1 MKNKKILIV
10 LLLLVLTGCGDK
22 TYTITFDTLG
32 GSVIK
37 SVTLKEGDTIDD
49 IDKPTKDGYL
59 FVNWLKD
66 GLEFKTDTPITEDTN
81 LTASWVLA
89 PDLVNDYTISFVTDK
104 YIEKIMVEENKTID
118 EPKVPEKEGYIFLGW
133 FVGDELYDFNNKVT
147 KDIVLTAKYKKDE
160 VKVTFDIFD
169 GLAISTKTVV
179 RGDTL
184 LIPEVPKRDGYRFLK
199 WVVNNQEFLFDTPI
213 TEDITLRAVWEKIE
227 YVVITFDTDGG
238 NEIVP
243 ITIEKYSKI
252 RELPIPIKEG
262 YQFIEWQLDGESF
275 GLEKEVINNIL
286 LKAVYEEEIN
296 D

>member
-37 SVTLKEGDTIDD
+37 SVILKEGDTIDD

-104 YIEKIMVEENKTID
+104 YIEKIMVEENKTI
-118 EPKVPEKEGYIFLGW
+118 EEMHQKLR
-133 FVGDELYDFNNKVT
+133 
-147 KDIVLTAKYKKDE
+147 
-160 VKVTFDIFD
+160 
-169 GLAISTKTVV
+169 VV
-179 RGDTL
+179 Q
-184 LIPEVPKRDGYRFLK
+184 INRDG
-199 WVVNNQEFLFDTPI
+199 N
-213 TEDITLRAVWEKIE
+213 LRAV
-227 YVVITFDTDGG
+227 T
-238 NEIVP
+238 
-243 ITIEKYSKI
+243 
-252 RELPIPIKEG
+252 
-262 YQFIEWQLDGESF
+262 
-275 GLEKEVINNIL
+275 EVT
-286 LKAVYEEEIN
+286 
-296 D
+296 